1 MNIEIEISYNA
12 HMLHGIVLL
21 FISLALKDVKIILK
35 YTVGDRKEV
44 KHRSSFYIG
53 RSSPTLAERL
63 KERSESVV

>member
-44 KHRSSFYIG
+44 KRRSPFYIG